1 MTKTVLV
8 TGGTRGLG
16 LTTVRCLLQH
26 GYSVVATGRHPS
38 DALTELMMTDQSGRV
53 SFASLEL
60 NDHST
65 LREFVQTLTKDHGDL
80 YALVNNAAIGRDGVL
95 ATMHESEIVNMVNI
109 NVTGTILLTKYASR
123 SMLLRGEGRIINI
136 ASIIGHTGFTG
147 LAAYAATKGALL
159 SMTKSLARELGRMKI
174 TVNSISPGFME
185 TDMTSKI
192 GEDKLEQIRRRS
204 PSRKLADPSDVAE
217 TIAFLLSES
226 AASITGT
233 DIVVDAGSTA

>member
-38 DALTELMMTDQSGRV
+38 DALTELMMTDQSTRV

-192 GEDKLEQIRRRS
+192 GEDKLEQVRRRS